1 MFLEKVMERNPQL
14 IEAAIRL
21 HQKGLIDPD
30 TYVIDLPVLLE
41 NAKMLL
47 EEAKKY
53 NLNCLYMSKQ
63 IGRNAV
69 IAKKLE
75 DMGFD
80 GAVAVDYREALHLA
94 KHGLKLWNV
103 GHLVQTPTAVLE
115 RLIPYGV
122 RYFTV
127 YSIAKLCEIN
137 RIAERNNIVQS
148 IILKIADESCLIY
161 DGQQGG
167 FNLEDLNE
175 VVEASKKMRFVAIEG
190 ITSFPCMLY
199 DEQTGKI
206 EKTANFDLLLK
217 AKVKL
222 EALGCVIKEVNTPSS
237 NTSAS
242 MRLAANNHS
251 TTVEPGHALTGT
263 TPYHAY
269 HSDGEKPALVY
280 LSEISHQVDDTSYCF
295 GGGFYRRSNLK
306 NAMIID
312 GNGNRD
318 MTFIYG
324 PNINSIDYTLKVDGF
339 YSVGSSVVCSFRTQ
353 IFTTRSH
360 VALIDPQIEGCI
372 IGMFDA
378 HGYAL

>member
-14 IEAAIRL
+14 IDAAIRL

-47 EEAKKY
+47 DEAKKY

-63 IGRNAV
+63 IGRNTV
-69 IAKKLE
+69 IAKMLE

-94 KHGLKLWNV
+94 NHGLKLWNV

-127 YSIAKLCEIN
+127 YSIAKLYEIN
-137 RIAERNNIVQS
+137 RIAERHNIVQS
-148 IILKIADESCLIY
+148 IILKVADESCLIY

-167 FNLEDLNE
+167 FNLNDLDE
-175 VVEASKKMRFVAIEG
+175 VVEASRKLHSVAIEG

-199 DEQTGKI
+199 DEQTGNI
-206 EKTANFDLLLK
+206 EKTANFELLLK
-217 AKVKL
+217 AKIKL

-242 MRLAANNHS
+242 MNLAANNHS

-269 HSDGEKPALVY
+269 HSDGEKPALIY
-280 LSEISHQVDDTSYCF
+280 LSEISHQVDNTSYCY

-312 GNGNRD
+312 ANSNRD
-318 MTFIYG
+318 MTLIHG
-324 PNINSIDYTLKVDGF
+324 PNINSIDYTLKVDGI
-339 YSVGSSVVCSFRTQ
+339 YSVGSTVICSFRTQ

-360 VALIDPQIEGCI
+360 VALIDPQKEDCI